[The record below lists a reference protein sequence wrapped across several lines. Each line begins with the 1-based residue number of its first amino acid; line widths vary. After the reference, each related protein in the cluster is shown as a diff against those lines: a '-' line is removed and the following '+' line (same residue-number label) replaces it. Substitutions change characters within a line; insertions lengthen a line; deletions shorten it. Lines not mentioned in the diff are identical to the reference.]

1 MSFKRQDAK
10 TEGTI
15 FDEFEERMLKC
26 EVKVTQDQEMLHS
39 NINQKMQG
47 IDNLLFDM
55 AARVAECQ
63 VVKQQFEIFLEKQ
76 LKFEKMFNID
86 YKTEIITQITSIR
99 SEFLEQNQDVLGT
112 VQFLKKNFDNVIMPA
127 FDDMRETC
135 KRVVDRSN
143 RNEAKVDDF
152 LRQIL
157 DLERKKVDLVLYKEE
172 IRDFHQTI
180 DKISFEH
187 DLAHNSLQ

>member
-1 MSFKRQDAK
+1 
-10 TEGTI
+10 
-15 FDEFEERMLKC
+15 
-26 EVKVTQDQEMLHS
+26 
-39 NINQKMQG
+39 
-47 IDNLLFDM
+47 M

-172 IRDFHQTI
+172 IRDFH
-180 DKISFEH
+180 
-187 DLAHNSLQ
+187 

>member
-1 MSFKRQDAK
+1 
-10 TEGTI
+10 
-15 FDEFEERMLKC
+15 MLKC

-86 YKTEIITQITSIR
+86 YKTEIIT
-99 SEFLEQNQDVLGT
+99 
-112 VQFLKKNFDNVIMPA
+112 
-127 FDDMRETC
+127 
-135 KRVVDRSN
+135 
-143 RNEAKVDDF
+143 
-152 LRQIL
+152 
-157 DLERKKVDLVLYKEE
+157 
-172 IRDFHQTI
+172 
-180 DKISFEH
+180 
-187 DLAHNSLQ
+187 